1 MSSHNPHRVKVICE
15 PIFPHDPEAQ
25 ERWRA
30 DYGYVLEWWA
40 ECKFCGW
47 HEGWLSSHKEIMT
60 DAYQHYLKHEHK
72 PCELE
77 EKMIADLGLRVRFEK
92 NSSIWRYGYSIILE
106 CDECNPNMRFSY
118 GPNQYGAGDK
128 TLEQTIQ
135 GMQGMALEH
144 LREFHIGK
152 GKDND

>member
-1 MSSHNPHRVKVICE
+1 
-15 PIFPHDPEAQ
+15 
-25 ERWRA
+25 
-30 DYGYVLEWWA
+30 
-40 ECKFCGW
+40 
-47 HEGWLSSHKEIMT
+47 
-60 DAYQHYLKHEHK
+60 
-72 PCELE
+72 
-77 EKMIADLGLRVRFEK
+77 MIADLGLEVRFEK
-92 NSSIWRYGYSIILE
+92 NSSIWSYGYSIILE

-135 GMQGMALEH
+135 GMQGMALKH